1 MHVEHYCAGLIMF
14 QHTSIRTKLWLTM
27 AFLSVLLVAGGALG
41 IVGLRDASRS
51 LEGVYTTQMV
61 ALNAINTG
69 VIHIEHARAVLDKAL
84 MLADSNGDSKDIAG
98 AVSRSKIF
106 LKAADDSWQ
115 SYRALSNPPEERA
128 LSDAVV
134 SQRDQF
140 VQGGFEALYAAIAA
154 GDHATMNELAL
165 NKMAGLQDQYVKA
178 SDALIAFKQHY
189 AEHEYAQ
196 AQSRY
201 HLIVGIATVGILV
214 GVVSAMLCGLF
225 LQRAISRPIEQALTH
240 FQAIAAGDL
249 SGTIEIESHNEMGAL
264 LGGLADMQ
272 RDLAGTVNTVH
283 TSSESIASA
292 AREIAAGNQ
301 DLSERTEAQASSLER
316 TASSMD
322 KLTATVRQNADNVE
336 NARSLTG
343 NAASIADKG
352 AEIVMNVVSTM
363 ERIKT
368 SSTKIEEIIAVIDGI
383 AFQTN
388 ILALN
393 AAVEA
398 ARAGEQGRGFA
409 VVASE
414 VRSLAQRSAAS
425 AKEIKGL
432 IGASVASIND
442 GAGLVGTAGV
452 TMQEIS
458 QAVKRVADV
467 MEEVAAASAEQSSG
481 IEQVNQAV
489 AQMDGA
495 TQQNAALVEQ
505 AAAAA
510 ASLQEQAARMEEV
523 SAHFKL
529 KPAHLAPNSADRPA
543 NRARG

>member
-1 MHVEHYCAGLIMF
+1 
-14 QHTSIRTKLWLTM
+14 
-27 AFLSVLLVAGGALG
+27 LG
-41 IVGLRDASRS
+41 IVGLRNAMAS
-51 LEGVYTTQMV
+51 LEDSYATQMV

-69 VIHIEHARAVLDKAL
+69 VIHMEHARAVLDKAL
-84 MLADSNGDSKDIAG
+84 MLADSQGSSKDIEG
-98 AVSRSKIF
+98 SVSRSKLF
-106 LKAADDSWQ
+106 LQAADASWKTYLDLP
-115 SYRALSNPPEERA
+115 SSAEEKA
-128 LSDAVV
+128 MGDAVL
-134 SQRDQF
+134 SQHDQF
-140 VQGGFEALYAAIAA
+140 VHAGFEALYAAIAA

-178 SDALIAFKQHY
+178 SDALIAYKQHY
-189 AEHEYAQ
+189 AAQ
-196 AQSRY
+196 EFATAQSRY
-201 HLIVGIATVGILV
+201 HLIVGIASTGIV
-214 GVVSAMLCGLF
+214 AGVVCALLCGLL
-225 LQRAISRPIEQALTH
+225 LQGAISRPIGQALQH

-249 SGTIEIESHNEMGAL
+249 SGTIVIESRDEMGAL

-272 RDLAGTVNTVH
+272 EHLSGTVNTVR

-292 AREIAAGNQ
+292 ARQIAAGNQ
-301 DLSERTEAQASSLER
+301 DLSQRTEAQASSLER

-322 KLTATVRQNADNVE
+322 TLTETVKKNADSLQNA
-336 NARSLTG
+336 RGLTD
-343 NAASIADKG
+343 NAASIAGKG
-352 AEIVMNVVSTM
+352 TEIVMQVVSTM
-363 ERIKT
+363 ERIKA

-432 IGASVASIND
+432 IGVSVASIND
-442 GAGLVGTAGV
+442 GAGLVGTAGD

-467 MEEVAAASAEQSSG
+467 MEEVAAASVEQSSG
-481 IEQVNQAV
+481 IEQVNRAV
-489 AQMDGA
+489 AQMDGV

-523 SAHFKL
+523 AANFKL
-529 KPAHLAPNSADRPA
+529 K
-543 NRARG
+543 RAGSGVEPTYRAQG

>member
-1 MHVEHYCAGLIMF
+1 MF
-14 QHTSIRTKLWLTM
+14 RNTSIRAKLWLTM

-41 IVGLRDASRS
+41 IVGLRNAMAS
-51 LEGVYTTQMV
+51 LEDSYATQMV

-69 VIHIEHARAVLDKAL
+69 VIHMEHARAVLDKAL
-84 MLADSNGDSKDIAG
+84 MLADSQGSSKDIEG
-98 AVSRSKIF
+98 SVSRSKLF
-106 LKAADDSWQ
+106 LQAADASWKTYLDLP
-115 SYRALSNPPEERA
+115 SSAEEKA
-128 LSDAVV
+128 MGDAVL
-134 SQRDQF
+134 SQHDQF
-140 VQGGFEALYAAIAA
+140 VHAGFEALYAAIAA

-214 GVVSAMLCGLF
+214 GVVSAMSCGLF

-322 KLTATVRQNADNVE
+322 KLTVTVRQNADNVE

-363 ERIKT
+363 DRIKA

-409 VVASE
+409 VVAGE
-414 VRSLAQRSAAS
+414 VRALAQRSASA
-425 AKEIKGL
+425 AKEIKTL
-432 IGASVASIND
+432 IEESANRVRVGSDLVESTGQTIDKVVVAIKELATMMSDVASTSEQQRLGI
-442 GAGLVGTAGV
+442 
-452 TMQEIS
+452 
-458 QAVKRVADV
+458 
-467 MEEVAAASAEQSSG
+467 EEV
-481 IEQVNQAV
+481 NKAV
-489 AQMDGA
+489 VQMDEA

-505 AAAAA
+505 S
-510 ASLQEQAARMEEV
+510 ASALHAVADQSRDLVDAVAR
-523 SAHFKL
+523 F
-529 KPAHLAPNSADRPA
+529 HLSR
-543 NRARG
+543 